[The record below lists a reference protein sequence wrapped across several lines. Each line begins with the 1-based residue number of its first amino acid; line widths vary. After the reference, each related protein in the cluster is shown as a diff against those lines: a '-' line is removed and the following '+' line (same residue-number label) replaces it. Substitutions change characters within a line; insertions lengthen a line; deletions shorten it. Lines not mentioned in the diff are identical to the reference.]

1 VRAAFRLTSL
11 PTIVRQQY
19 APSTKSCRSRRD
31 TSEVSPTRMHRRK
44 FQKTAA
50 RKKKEA
56 RESAARALQKTK
68 ARLGIGT
75 VGLLKGAIS
84 SPLAAVTQR
93 RTPKTAPT
101 SDRIPGSA
109 LAEDLLHKH
118 NWKQGVEETEATVRE
133 MRRKTTQI
141 APAYNKGA
149 LQYLP
154 KGIETDEWPSREG
167 SPKRK

>member
-1 VRAAFRLTSL
+1 M
-11 PTIVRQQY
+11 
-19 APSTKSCRSRRD
+19 RR
-31 TSEVSPTRMHRRK
+31 RR

-56 RESAARALQKTK
+56 RESAARALQRTK

-75 VGLLKGAIS
+75 AGLLKGAIL

-109 LAEDLLHKH
+109 LAKDLLHKH
-118 NWKQGVEETEATVRE
+118 KWKEGAKETDATVRE
-133 MRRKTTQI
+133 MRRKATRI

-154 KGIETDEWPSREG
+154 KGIDTDEWPSREG
-167 SPKRK
+167 APKQK

>member
-1 VRAAFRLTSL
+1 
-11 PTIVRQQY
+11 
-19 APSTKSCRSRRD
+19 
-31 TSEVSPTRMHRRK
+31 MHRRQ

-75 VGLLKGAIS
+75 TGPLKSAIS

-93 RTPKTAPT
+93 STPKTAPT
-101 SDRIPGSA
+101 SDRIPGYA
-109 LAEDLLHKH
+109 PAKDLLHKH
-118 NWKQGVEETEATVRE
+118 KWKQEAKETAATVRE

-154 KGIETDEWPSREG
+154 KGSDTDEWPSRE
-167 SPKRK
+167 

>member
-1 VRAAFRLTSL
+1 MR
-11 PTIVRQQY
+11 
-19 APSTKSCRSRRD
+19 
-31 TSEVSPTRMHRRK
+31 RRK
-44 FQKTAA
+44 FQRAA
-50 RKKKEA
+50 AQKKKEA

-75 VGLLKGAIS
+75 ARPLKGAMS
-84 SPLAAVTQR
+84 SPLAADTQR

-109 LAEDLLHKH
+109 RAKDLLHKH
-118 NWKQGVEETEATVRE
+118 EWKEGAEETEDTVRE
-133 MRRKTTQI
+133 MRRKATLI

-154 KGIETDEWPSREG
+154 KGIDTDEWPLREG
-167 SPKRK
+167 PPKRK

>member
-1 VRAAFRLTSL
+1 
-11 PTIVRQQY
+11 
-19 APSTKSCRSRRD
+19 
-31 TSEVSPTRMHRRK
+31 MHRRK

-50 RKKKEA
+50 RKKNEA

-101 SDRIPGSA
+101 SDRISGSA
-109 LAEDLLHKH
+109 LAEDLS